1 VYLLGVVRELLTD
14 EVLFS
19 LVLLGFLPSSRDSGG
34 IIRKSFFLALFVVS
48 FGEDSPVSEFSLS
61 GRGSSS
67 LGSRSVCST
76 DTMFLSSVLA
86 LSPGLGHSTA
96 VLDNRAFELDRRV
109 RVTIAEGSGGFVLA
123 LFAILSGSTALIVL
137 SGRHIVV
144 GVVDEIALVGQDI

>member
-1 VYLLGVVRELLTD
+1 LTD

-61 GRGSSS
+61 GGRSSP

-76 DTMFLSSVLA
+76 DTMFLGSVLA

-96 VLDNRAFELDRRV
+96 VLDNRAFEFDRRV
-109 RVTIAEGSGGFVLA
+109 SVTITEGSRSFVFA
-123 LFAILSGSTALIVL
+123 LFAILSGSTALVDF
-137 SGRHIVV
+137 SRHV
-144 GVVDEIALVGQDI
+144 GE